1 MNSHDAAETY
11 EMVEEFESSDTDKE
25 QKEGEEASEMVQE
38 FESAHTDSELEEAI
52 NNVENFLKT
61 CDNGHLL
68 WETLKELRI
77 MCVEKNLGQKFNEWR
92 ESYMQRM
99 KQEDPTPRELWYS
112 PFDTKEQLISIE
124 WMQEKIKQR
133 ELPAITD
140 EEVMRKAMGKLRPD
154 LTYIC

>member
-77 MCVEKNLGQKFNEWR
+77 MCVEKNCRWKNLKC
-92 ESYMQRM
+92 
-99 KQEDPTPRELWYS
+99 
-112 PFDTKEQLISIE
+112 
-124 WMQEKIKQR
+124 
-133 ELPAITD
+133 D
-140 EEVMRKAMGKLRPD
+140 EED
-154 LTYIC
+154 